1 MLWARHDSLTWVNAG
16 PTTTLDL
23 HSRRRTKR
31 KSSSTSL
38 SRWTYDITS
47 ESDRRESIYTES
59 RVADGEFR
67 LLQIEPAKNIAT
79 PISARI
85 FTATLN
91 DPPTYEAVSYRW
103 ECTRDAPCIMVNGVE
118 FPVMENVVSLLSE
131 FRRQAFPASPTLWID
146 SVCINQSCTED
157 RNTQVQ
163 LMGKIYSKASVVRM
177 WLGTE
182 SDHADEAFELIRR
195 CGPMNSISQDVLAQS
210 VINDEAGAKALTRL
224 LRRDYWN
231 RMWVFQEIVLAN
243 KAVVHC
249 GKLRAPWSNFRWLDL
264 VSSNHKLW
272 LPAQVERPWLFELRR
287 ALFTIAH
294 FCVSSAEACHVNNV
308 LHSTRHLLCQDPRD
322 KLFALRG
329 VCEAL
334 VGMVKV
340 DYSVPVRDVFTA
352 FAMNQILADGNLSA
366 LLTAGLWNPVNG
378 DDINLPSWVPDLR
391 GMCGVDI
398 RYLAANFMNSF
409 DADGSLSSTN
419 YTFSVKRNDF
429 FRNDGVSTLNVQ
441 AILVGFVYRHRSLNG
456 IAHSKTGRK
465 RLIKALCSS
474 PGDRKL
480 SAGRLHQLFE
490 GLIFGDKTTLMK
502 HTSSERHIQERAR
515 RLVLGFYED
524 LCRLFHHE
532 PAFIDFLRSFDEG
545 APGSQGSESL
555 LEEAQLSEPDQLH
568 LFRME
573 YLGRAAETT
582 DRQATALFLTVDGR
596 LGIGPRSVQNDDM
609 IVIVRGCRVPLAL
622 RRNASDCKLVGPV
635 YVSGIMQGEVVRSH
649 EGVFPGFE
657 PIRLL

>member
-1 MLWARHDSLTWVNAG
+1 M
-16 PTTTLDL
+16 
-23 HSRRRTKR
+23 
-31 KSSSTSL
+31 
-38 SRWTYDITS
+38 
-47 ESDRRESIYTES
+47 
-59 RVADGEFR
+59 
-67 LLQIEPAKNIAT
+67 QIEPAKDVTT

-85 FTATLN
+85 FKASLN

-103 ECTRDAPCIMVNGVE
+103 EWTKDAPCIMVNGVK
-118 FPVMENVVSLLSE
+118 FPVMDNVVSFLSE
-131 FRRQAFPASPTLWID
+131 FRRQAFPASPILWID
-146 SVCINQSCTED
+146 SVCINQSCTQD
-157 RNTQVQ
+157 RNIQVQ

-177 WLGTE
+177 WLGIE

-195 CGPMNSISQDVLAQS
+195 CGPMNSMLQEVAARS

-231 RMWVFQEIVLAN
+231 RMWVFQEIVLAK

-272 LPAQVERPWLFELRR
+272 LPTQVEHPWIFELRR

-308 LHSTRHLLCQDPRD
+308 LHPTRHLLCQDPRD

-329 VCEAL
+329 VCKAL

-366 LLTAGLWNPVNG
+366 LLTAGLWNPANG
-378 DDINLPSWVPDLR
+378 DDISLPSWVPDLR
-391 GMCGVDI
+391 GMGGVDI
-398 RYLAANFMNSF
+398 RYLAANYMSSF
-409 DADGSLSSTN
+409 DADGSLS
-419 YTFSVKRNDF
+419 YQRYKYSVKRNNF
-429 FRNDGVSTLNVQ
+429 FRRKGVSTLKIQ
-441 AILVGFVYRHRSLNG
+441 AILVGSVHRHRSLNG
-456 IAHSKTGRK
+456 IAHSETGRK
-465 RLIKALCSS
+465 ILIKGFCSS
-474 PGDRKL
+474 PGDRSL
-480 SAGRLHQLFE
+480 SKGRLRQLFQ

-502 HTSSERHIQERAR
+502 HTSSGRHIQERAR

-524 LCRLFHHE
+524 LCQLFHPE
-532 PAFIDFLRSFDEG
+532 SAFVDFLRAFDED
-545 APGSQGSESL
+545 APDSRGSQSL
-555 LEEAQLSEPDQLH
+555 LEEAELCEPDQLR
-568 LFRME
+568 LYQME

-582 DRQATALFLTVDGR
+582 DRQATSLFLTVDGR
-596 LGIGPRSVQNDDM
+596 LGIGPRSVETGDM

-622 RRNASDCKLVGPV
+622 RQHASGYKLVGPV
-635 YVSGIMQGEVVRSH
+635 YVSEIMQGEALRPN
-649 EGVFPGFE
+649 EGGGSPEFE
-657 PIRLL
+657 SIRLV